1 MSITEESTKQM
12 IELIEEDTGVKV
24 VSYEINNDV
33 NIHLEDVNDKQ
44 HYLKL
49 CFSKQMLKKMLKN
62 NPELSKEQLYEKA
75 QTTLK
80 KLYEY

>member
-12 IELIEEDTGVKV
+12 IELIEEDTGLKV
-24 VSYEINNDV
+24 VSYKIDDDV

-49 CFSKQMLKKMLKN
+49 CFSKQMLEKMLKN
-62 NPELSKEQLYEKA
+62 NLELSKEQLYEKA